1 MNQQRVKA
9 YLDVIKGLLSCP
21 RGEEWILLR
30 QNEKLVNPELVEV
43 MEQVA
48 SNLATEGE
56 IKAAKYLHNW
66 AGKLHHI
73 LTESVPIAK
82 NNNDKTEAYLKLIQT
97 LLSCPEGSE
106 AEILAAH
113 QELIGPQ
120 LVRVMKQVAS
130 QMAEEGDEQTAT
142 FLNNL
147 AIELNRTWLQQHEF
161 QPTFKKE
168 VARDPWLDEDSPV
181 QNPLATETQ
190 TADSEAKV
198 IEQPVETSSP
208 SKIESDMPNGIASQ
222 RLAETQSNE
231 PAESIQLGMPTAATQ
246 TPAQPPHPPERS
258 SIEANHQL
266 LQQLETIAE
275 SLVKL
280 ETTLVSR
287 LQPSNPL
294 WYMDVLEKA
303 EAANWI
309 LSTEEVE
316 QLIGIKPQ
324 CHHDETS
331 YHRGNWVFIKVG
343 KIGAQTGWRVQK
355 QTDSVR

>member
-1 MNQQRVKA
+1 MNQQSLKA
-9 YLDVIKGLLSCP
+9 YLDLIKGLLSCP

-73 LTESVPIAK
+73 LTQSVPIAK
-82 NNNDKTEAYLKLIQT
+82 NHNDKTEAYLKLIQA

-130 QMAEEGDEQTAT
+130 QMTAEGDEQTAS

-147 AIELNRTWLQQHEF
+147 AIDLNRTWLQQHEF

-168 VARDPWLDEDSPV
+168 VASDPWLDEDSPV
-181 QNPLATETQ
+181 QNPSVTETQ
-190 TADSEAKV
+190 TADSESAA

-208 SKIESDMPNGIASQ
+208 SKIESD
-222 RLAETQSNE
+222 RLWRGVANRVAETQSNE
-231 PAESIQLGMPTAATQ
+231 LAESKRIGMPTAATQ
-246 TPAQPPHPPERS
+246 TQAQPPHRPERT
-258 SIEANHQL
+258 SIEANRQII
-266 LQQLETIAE
+266 QQLETIAE

-280 ETTLVSR
+280 ETTLASR

-316 QLIGIKPQ
+316 QLIGVKPQ
-324 CHHDETS
+324 CHHEETS

-355 QTDSVR
+355 QTDPAS

>member
-316 QLIGIKPQ
+316 QLIGVKPQ

-343 KIGAQTGWRVQK
+343 KIGAQTGWRVQR
-355 QTDSVR
+355 QTDSVS

>member
-1 MNQQRVKA
+1 MNQQRLKA
-9 YLDVIKGLLSCP
+9 YLDLIQGLLSCP

-30 QNEKLVNPELVEV
+30 QREKLVNQELVEV

-73 LTESVPIAK
+73 LTESAPIVN
-82 NNNDKTEAYLKLIQT
+82 NNNDKTEAYLKLIQD
-97 LLSCPEGSE
+97 LLGCPEGSE

-147 AIELNRTWLQQHEF
+147 AIELNRTWLEQHDF

-168 VARDPWLDEDSPV
+168 VATDPWLDEDSSV
-181 QNPLATETQ
+181 QNPLVTETQ
-190 TADSEAKV
+190 TADSEAAAIK
-198 IEQPVETSSP
+198 QPVETSSP
-208 SKIESDMPNGIASQ
+208 SKIESD
-222 RLAETQSNE
+222 RLAATQSNE
-231 PAESIQLGMPTAATQ
+231 PAESKPLGMPTAATQ
-246 TPAQPPHPPERS
+246 TQGQPPHPES
-258 SIEANHQL
+258 TSIEANRQII
-266 LQQLETIAE
+266 QQLETIAN
-275 SLVKL
+275 SLIKL
-280 ETTLVSR
+280 ETTLAAR

-294 WYMDVLEKA
+294 WYMDILEKA

-316 QLIGIKPQ
+316 QLIGVKPQ
-324 CHHDETS
+324 CHHEETS
-331 YHRGNWVFIKVG
+331 YHRGNWVFIKAG

-355 QTDSVR
+355 QTDSVS